1 VTNSQTWKEWQRVV
15 QTLVVKKRL
24 IAIVDDEPDI
34 LKLYQDFFTK
44 IKGISIF
51 TFTDPLMA
59 LEHFR
64 MNKNEYVLVIWD
76 LRMPNLDGLELVK
89 LIKDLNP
96 LVRTILMTAFAIK
109 DDLFQEYLREEI
121 INDILQKPILLPDL
135 YDQVRKQ
142 LRMYSKLKRL

>member
-1 VTNSQTWKEWQRVV
+1 M
-15 QTLVVKKRL
+15 
-24 IAIVDDEPDI
+24 DDEPDI

-64 MNKNEYVLVIWD
+64 MNKNEYVLVISD

-142 LRMYSKLKRL
+142 LRMYYKLKRL

>member
-1 VTNSQTWKEWQRVV
+1 
-15 QTLVVKKRL
+15 VVKKRL

-64 MNKNEYVLVIWD
+64 MNKNEYVLVISD

-109 DDLFQEYLREEI
+109 DELFQEYLREEI

-142 LRMYSKLKRL
+142 LRMYYKLKRL

>member
-1 VTNSQTWKEWQRVV
+1 M
-15 QTLVVKKRL
+15 VKKRL

-64 MNKNEYVLVIWD
+64 MNKNEYVLVISD
-76 LRMPNLDGLELVK
+76 LRMPNLDRLELVK
-89 LIKDLNP
+89 LIKDLNH

-121 INDILQKPILLPDL
+121 INDILQEPILLPDL

-142 LRMYSKLKRL
+142 LRMYYKLKRL

>member
-1 VTNSQTWKEWQRVV
+1 M
-15 QTLVVKKRL
+15 VKKRL

-64 MNKNEYVLVIWD
+64 MNKNEYVLVISD

-89 LIKDLNP
+89 LIKDLNH

-121 INDILQKPILLPDL
+121 INDILQEPILLPDL

-142 LRMYSKLKRL
+142 LRMYYKLKRL

>member
-1 VTNSQTWKEWQRVV
+1 M
-15 QTLVVKKRL
+15 VKKRL

-59 LEHFR
+59 LEHFH
-64 MNKNEYVLVIWD
+64 MNKNEYVLVISD

-89 LIKDLNP
+89 IIKDLNP

-109 DDLFQEYLREEI
+109 DDLFQEYLKEEI

-142 LRMYSKLKRL
+142 LRIYYKNRL